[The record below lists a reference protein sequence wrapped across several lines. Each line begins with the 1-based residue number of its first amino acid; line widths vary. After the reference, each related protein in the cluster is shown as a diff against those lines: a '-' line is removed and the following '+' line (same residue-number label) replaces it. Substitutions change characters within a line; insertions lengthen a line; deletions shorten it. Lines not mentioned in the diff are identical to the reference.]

1 MKATLF
7 LRQNDDTGTW
17 LYTLPGANRMN
28 TTVEKKGI
36 DYGTL
41 VGQRVG
47 QSDAYK
53 EQATYEYHYIILSD
67 VDVDLT
73 QEEVNE
79 LGFEDQVEMD
89 VMTGV
94 VDW

>member
-28 TTVEKKGI
+28 TTVEKEGV
-36 DYGTL
+36 DYSVL
-41 VGQRVG
+41 IGQRVG

-53 EQATYEYHYIILSD
+53 DQATYEYHYIILQD
-67 VDVDLT
+67 VDADL
-73 QEEVNE
+73 ERAEVNE
-79 LGFEDQVEMD
+79 LGFADQVELD

-94 VDW
+94 IDW